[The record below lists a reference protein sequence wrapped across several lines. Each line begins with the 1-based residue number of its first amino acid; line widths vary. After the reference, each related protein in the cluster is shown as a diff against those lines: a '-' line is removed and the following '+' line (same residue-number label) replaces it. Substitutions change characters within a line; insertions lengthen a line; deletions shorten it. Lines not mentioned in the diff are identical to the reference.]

1 MYEKLHETFYQKER
15 SGLFDIHVGTK
26 DVPSNKTAKY
36 FAESILSLTKEVK
49 ASKLDASILSIIH
62 PNDNWNDKVMEVNSY
77 SKDLR
82 ESNDIPFISNTT
94 TNTMKHLNNSRLHL
108 NSKGSNKLC
117 DNFFNYFKRLTS

>member
-49 ASKLDASILSIIH
+49 TSKLDASILSIIH
-62 PNDNWNDKVMEVNSY
+62 PNDNWNNKVMEVNSY

-82 ESNDIPFISNTT
+82 ESNDVPFISNTT

-117 DNFFNYFKRLTS
+117 DNLFNYFKRLTS